1 VGLPAAPQASAIAE
15 ATDDSVPLLVM
26 REMREIS
33 DKTGTLVEKKVEF
46 KRESLKSDEVYIVDV
61 GQKVFVWVGKG
72 ASKDERNK
80 SMSMAVAYIKK
91 SGRPPSTP

>member
-1 VGLPAAPQASAIAE
+1 VKSRTKLAR
-15 ATDDSVPLLVM
+15 LL
-26 REMREIS
+26 R
-33 DKTGTLVEKKVEF
+33 KKVEF

-91 SGRPPSTP
+91 SGRPPSTPCIRVVEGGESANFNLQFQRD